1 MCTDKSRIPY
11 QQMTNPLLNKTLI
24 PFFATLSAASSL
36 SLADTVPNP
45 ASNDVFIG
53 FRASGGNGASSSYL
67 VKVGT
72 YTQFNAVPTGSSITL
87 GSLGDLGADLTGT
100 YGATWHSRSDLFWG
114 AFGIGSSSSAI
125 VYSSR
130 ERSPVN
136 TASTAWPLLTDITR
150 SSTYSQINST
160 LNSIGGYRSSTAATN
175 SPVATFQTN
184 FSGAASYN
192 YQVATAGTSDFGSV
206 SQWSGIEGDFGD
218 GASGTALDL
227 YRITTAGVTRLG
239 YFTIS
244 SAGLITYTNP
254 ALNPDSDSDGLV
266 DSWEIQ
272 YFGNIAAQNGTGDPD
287 GDSQTNAEEQVFGTN
302 PSSGASSFG
311 LTGITR
317 TPTVAGFSFTSIPS
331 RTYQI
336 YHSSD
341 LSAGSWQLIDTIT
354 GGASPATV
362 QYQDTNPTRVANPKG
377 FYKVAVVAP

>member
-1 MCTDKSRIPY
+1 
-11 QQMTNPLLNKTLI
+11 MTNPFSNKALVPI
-24 PFFATLSAASSL
+24 FATLSAVSSL
-36 SLADTVPNP
+36 ALADSVPNP

-53 FRASGGNGASSSYL
+53 FRASGGDGASSSYL

-72 YTQFNAVPTGSSITL
+72 YSQLNAVPTGSSITL
-87 GSLGDLGADLTGT
+87 NTLGDLGTDLTGT
-100 YGATWHSRSDLFWG
+100 YGATWHTRGDLFWG

-136 TASTAWPLLTDITR
+136 TASTAWPNLTDITR
-150 SSTYSQINST
+150 SSTFSQINST
-160 LNSIGGYRSSTAATN
+160 LNSIGGYRSSTATAN
-175 SPVATFQTN
+175 SAYATFQTN

-206 SQWSGIEGDFGD
+206 SQWSSIEGDFGD

-227 YRITTAGVTRLG
+227 YRITTSGVTRLG

-244 SAGLITYTNP
+244 TAGLITYTNP
-254 ALNPDSDSDGLV
+254 AVNPDSDNDGLT
-266 DSWEIQ
+266 DTWEIQ

-287 GDSQTNAEEQVFGTN
+287 GDGQTNAEEQLFGTS
-302 PSSGASSFG
+302 PISGASSFG
-311 LTGITR
+311 LAGVTR
-317 TPTVAGFSFTSIPS
+317 TPTFAGFSFTSIPS

-336 YHSSD
+336 YHSTD
-341 LSAGSWQLIDTIT
+341 LSANSWQLIDTIS

-362 QYQDTNPTRVANPKG
+362 QYQDTNPTRLANPKG